1 MQEAFCKYLCIF
13 YYFYIYLRN
22 SVPFN
27 CLNKSLKEKEKLLVL
42 RTHKVVAGM
51 LHKLYIYY
59 FCLVCSKDEFP
70 RKTNIY
76 TTLFCLYLNIV
87 KSN

>member
-13 YYFYIYLRN
+13 LLFLHIFTQL
-22 SVPFN
+22 PFN

>member
-13 YYFYIYLRN
+13 LLFLHLWILRN

-27 CLNKSLKEKEKLLVL
+27 CLNKSLKEKKKLLVL

-51 LHKLYIYY
+51 LH
-59 FCLVCSKDEFP
+59 
-70 RKTNIY
+70 
-76 TTLFCLYLNIV
+76 
-87 KSN
+87 